1 MDKYSKR
8 FLWLA
13 TQMLS
18 DCELDDA
25 GEQAE
30 LREIVRRLRAMAVG
44 IADEMSCERIGH
56 EIREMRHGRPPH
68 KAASR

>member
-1 MDKYSKR
+1 MDKYTKR

-18 DCELDDA
+18 ECELDDT

-30 LREIVRRLRAMAVG
+30 LREIVRRLRQMAGGV
-44 IADEMSCERIGH
+44 ADEISCDRIGQ
-56 EIREMRHGRPPH
+56 EMKNGRPMRS
-68 KAASR
+68 AASR